1 MPLDPAIRAAMRDS
15 RDAFAIEDDLD
26 RDDDLY
32 DPTTDEVVIRRQ
44 ASAEAVSRFLTE
56 SEADEFLDDD
66 LDDELVEREV
76 KVKNPNLSNRL
87 PREDFAPVVHFDDRA
102 PLMERC
108 AEVLGD
114 RFKETKL
121 GFLLDG
127 KPANTDKVVAAA
139 GLLFKDQEPPMKSP
153 PTRRRKRPK
162 KF

>member
-15 RDAFAIEDDLD
+15 RAEFDNDELD
-26 RDDDLY
+26 RDVDY
-32 DPTTDEVVIRRQ
+32 DP
-44 ASAEAVSRFLTE
+44 SAEEIVRAQDSIAVSRFLTE
-56 SEADEFLDDD
+56 SEADDLLDDD

-87 PREDFAPVVHFDDRA
+87 PREDFAPVVPFDDRP

-114 RFKETKL
+114 RFKETRL
-121 GFLLDG
+121 GYLLDG

-139 GLLFKDQEPPMKSP
+139 GLLFKDEEPIERSP
-153 PTRRRKRPK
+153 PTRRRKRAK

>member
-15 RDAFAIEDDLD
+15 RAEFDNDELD
-26 RDDDLY
+26 RDVDY
-32 DPTTDEVVIRRQ
+32 DP
-44 ASAEAVSRFLTE
+44 AAEEIVRAQDSIAVSRFLTE
-56 SEADEFLDDD
+56 SEADDLLDDD

-87 PREDFAPVVHFDDRA
+87 PREDFAPAVPFDDRP

-114 RFKETKL
+114 RFKETRL
-121 GFLLDG
+121 GYLLDG

-139 GLLFKDQEPPMKSP
+139 GLLFKDEEPIERSP
-153 PTRRRKRPK
+153 PTRRRKRAK